1 MAIIKCP
8 ECEAEISDRAQSCP
22 KCGVP
27 MTSEKQVEETI
38 ILEAKGSIVG
48 GGTGKIIL
56 TNKHLIWKKSKENF
70 AFIGVATLFTKG
82 DTVVPLENISYV
94 DDFFFLGGAGLQV
107 FDKSGKKY
115 KFGFNS
121 KNDKNIV
128 KEYILKLL

>member
-1 MAIIKCP
+1 M
-8 ECEAEISDRAQSCP
+8 
-22 KCGVP
+22 
-27 MTSEKQVEETI
+27 KQ
-38 ILEAKGSIVG
+38 GSIVG